1 MGIAMMKRMLA
12 VMLVLRVL
20 CPAAQPPAA
29 KAQTMNSGTVVI
41 LRLTSGEEVRGRLLG
56 ATPEAITVMAATA
69 DTVSERAIP
78 AGEIKSIRQPSNKAR
93 DVFAVIGGFYLVSW
107 AIGITVVLAAGS

>member
-1 MGIAMMKRMLA
+1 MMKRMLA
-12 VMLVLRVL
+12 FVLVLGVL

-29 KAQTMNSGTVVI
+29 KANTLSTGTVVI

-56 ATPEAITVMAATA
+56 ATAEAVTVMAATA

-78 AGEIKSIRQPSNKAR
+78 ASEIKSIRQPSNKVR
-93 DVFAVIGGFYLVSW
+93 DVFAVIGGFYLVLHMI
-107 AIGITVVLAAGS
+107 AVTVLLASGN